1 MDPVI
6 STRKFIPW
14 SIAVDQ
20 KKSDWLRWLQ
30 EFSVRGRGESVR
42 NLGIHPTKKGWE
54 FLGFAMNGFSG
65 RPLYVWIQR
74 FLSSLIYIYIYPK
87 QEGSWLCIYIY
98 INSYENINN
107 CIASRLYYILLIKLI
122 HTSDIP
128 IPLWNL
134 PKKHDPNP
142 LRYVPVAARCGQRNI
157 LVEVAVVETAGGY
170 VVRCS
175 SKVIGN
181 HWKSLEKV

>member
-1 MDPVI
+1 MIV
-6 STRKFIPW
+6 
-14 SIAVDQ
+14 
-20 KKSDWLRWLQ
+20 
-30 EFSVRGRGESVR
+30 
-42 NLGIHPTKKGWE
+42 H
-54 FLGFAMNGFSG
+54 
-65 RPLYVWIQR
+65 
-74 FLSSLIYIYIYPK
+74 
-87 QEGSWLCIYIY
+87 IYIY